1 MGTGIGINCRRCGH
15 QLNYDDGF
23 DRSLQLCDE
32 CASIS
37 RYDSNVTSLDSFD
50 LDLICEYIYDN
61 RDRLSESNKSDLK
74 ECIR

>member
-23 DRSLQLCDE
+23 DRSLQLCNE

-37 RYDSNVTSLDSFD
+37 RYDGNNTGLDSFD

-61 RDRLSESNKSDLK
+61 RYRLSDSNISDLK